1 VTPSQRAGLLAP
13 LERYLRRSSLN
24 RKLMIPVLML
34 LFAMGVVVGIG
45 SFGVHRIT
53 NLNAEITGPQLQRV
67 LRANEAR
74 AGVEEGRVYAA
85 LAAFELDADRA
96 AFFRQ
101 VAADQFERAANALAS
116 QSLFAADAQ
125 AAQSATSLARTI
137 VEYAQSELL
146 KEPPGGVHSPE
157 TLAMSVRAL
166 TRVDVTTAMQS
177 LVEAAEADIRADREE
192 ILAVRDQ
199 MLTSVA
205 IGAIAALGLALWLA
219 VWMLNAHVAVPIARL
234 RGYLLNL
241 ANLADRDQQTPAQQ
255 LASPIGL
262 MSQEIPL
269 LDQADEFGD
278 IARAIETARDRGVA
292 VLANLSQ
299 TREIL
304 IEQERMASL
313 GRLVAA
319 VAHEINTPLGVS
331 ITTASLL
338 SDLMGPALRD
348 RRAAGVDPAQE
359 RLIRRL
365 EMATSLL
372 TSNLERAGRLIQ
384 SFKNISADQ
393 HHDAPHRVDLRAFVT
408 EIVES
413 LKPEAARR
421 GARLEMPDGPPAEM
435 VTRTDAIWQILSNL
449 ILNAATHAFD
459 RESKGTI
466 TVELSAA
473 DGQARIQ
480 VQDNGRGVPKEIQA
494 RIFEPFFTTRRDLG
508 GTGLGLAIAYTL
520 AVDVLK
526 GRLTC
531 VSEEGGGTAFT
542 LRFPYQRS

>member
-1 VTPSQRAGLLAP
+1 
-13 LERYLRRSSLN
+13 
-24 RKLMIPVLML
+24 MIPVLLL

-45 SFGVHRIT
+45 ALGVHRIT
-53 NLNAEITGPQLQRV
+53 RLNAEITGPQLQRV
-67 LRANEAR
+67 LIANEAK

-85 LAAFELDADRA
+85 LAAFETDPDRA
-96 AFFRQ
+96 AFYRQ
-101 VAADQFERAANALAS
+101 VAADQFERAANLLSSHAL
-116 QSLFAADAQ
+116 QTVDARS
-125 AAQSATSLARTI
+125 AQSAAALGRTV

-146 KEPPGGVHSPE
+146 KEPPGGAHSPE
-157 TLAMSVRAL
+157 SLAMSVRAL
-166 TRVDVTTAMQS
+166 TRVDVTSAMQA
-177 LVEAAEADIRADREE
+177 LVEGAEQDIRADRAE
-192 ILAVRDQ
+192 IMLVRDR
-199 MLTSVA
+199 MLISVTV
-205 IGAIAALGLALWLA
+205 GAVAALGLALWLA
-219 VWMLNAHVAVPIARL
+219 LWMLNAYVATPIARL
-234 RGYLLNL
+234 RGYLLS
-241 ANLADRDQQTPAQQ
+241 LADLAERDPARPGQPRATPVD
-255 LASPIGL
+255 LL
-262 MSQEIPL
+262 SQEIPL

-278 IARAIETARDRGVA
+278 IARAIEIARDRGVA
-292 VLANLSQ
+292 VLADLSQ

-338 SDLMGPALRD
+338 SDLVGPALRD
-348 RRAAGVDPAQE
+348 RRAAGADPAQE
-359 RLIRRL
+359 RLIKRV
-365 EMATSLL
+365 EMAMSLL

-393 HHDAPHRVDLRAFVT
+393 HHDTPHRVDLRQFVT

-421 GARLEMPDGPPAEM
+421 GARLETPEGPPIEM

-449 ILNAATHAFD
+449 ILNAATHGFD
-459 RESKGTI
+459 QGGKGTI
-466 TVELSAA
+466 VVELSVA
-473 DGQARIQ
+473 DRQAQIHVR
-480 VQDNGRGVPKEIQA
+480 DDGRGVPKAIQA

-531 VSEEGGGTAFT
+531 VSEEGAGAVFT
-542 LRFPYQRS
+542 LSFPYQPAA